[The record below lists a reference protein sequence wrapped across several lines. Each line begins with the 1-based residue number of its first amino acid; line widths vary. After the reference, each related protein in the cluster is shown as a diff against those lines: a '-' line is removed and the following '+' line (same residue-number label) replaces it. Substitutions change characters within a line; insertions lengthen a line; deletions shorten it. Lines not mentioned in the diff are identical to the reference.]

1 MPITSLKHLLNPYR
15 TYGFFIVA
23 ESDDSRDGR
32 FLGLLLSKGLIAIQF
47 EVYRTTNA

>member
-1 MPITSLKHLLNPYR
+1 MPIISLKRLLNPYM

-23 ESDDSRDGR
+23 ESDDSQEAR
-32 FLGLLLSKGLIAIQF
+32 FLGRLFNKGLIAIQF